1 MKKNNYESKC
11 IYNSKKDTIK
21 ITLDGNIKEERI
33 RNFKIDVERL
43 KLAVRNERKSNEEA
57 GLWIIRHYP
66 DFEDIYKHLIT
77 RIFLIICDEYEDGNY
92 IFPGQ
97 DDTQW
102 AFERY
107 NELVKDLSE
116 LKKLNMRF

>member
-1 MKKNNYESKC
+1 MKKKIEGSC
-11 IYNSKKDTIK
+11 IYNSKRDSVK
-21 ITLDGNIKEERI
+21 ITITGNVREERI
-33 RNFKIDVERL
+33 RSFRIDLERL
-43 KLAVRNERKSNEEA
+43 KLAVRNERKTNEEA
-57 GLWIIRHYP
+57 GLWIIKHYP

-77 RIFLIICDEYEDGNY
+77 RIFLIICDKYEDGNY

-107 NELVKDLSE
+107 NEYIKDLSE

>member
-1 MKKNNYESKC
+1 MKKKIEGSC
-11 IYNSKKDTIK
+11 VYNSAKDTIK
-21 ITLDGNIKEERI
+21 ITLDGSIREERI
-33 RNFKIDVERL
+33 RSFRIDLERL
-43 KLAVRNERKSNEEA
+43 KLAVRNERKTNEEA

-66 DFEDIYKHLIT
+66 DFEKIYQHLIT
-77 RIFLIICDEYEDGNY
+77 RIFLVICNEYESGNY

-116 LKKLNMRF
+116 LKKLNLRF